1 VEKEVAV
8 DKRLY
13 RSQTDKII
21 GGVCGG
27 AGEYFNVDP
36 VFIRIVAVLLFF
48 AHGIGLLAYIIAWI
62 IMPKKRGV
70 EAAEGAKEAEKR
82 QYSAWNK
89 YIPGVIL
96 IVVGLV
102 FLVREYYWW
111 WHIERYWPLVF
122 VIIGLFLIFRS
133 VRKQAKEETIHEPG
147 QI

>member
-1 VEKEVAV
+1 M

-27 AGEYFNVDP
+27 VGEYFNIDP
-36 VFIRIVAVLLFF
+36 VFIRIVAVLLTF

-62 IMPKKRGV
+62 IMPKKRAV
-70 EAAEGAKEAEKR
+70 EAAEGAKEPEKR

-96 IVVGLV
+96 IAVGLV

-122 VIIGLFLIFRS
+122 VILGLFLIFRS